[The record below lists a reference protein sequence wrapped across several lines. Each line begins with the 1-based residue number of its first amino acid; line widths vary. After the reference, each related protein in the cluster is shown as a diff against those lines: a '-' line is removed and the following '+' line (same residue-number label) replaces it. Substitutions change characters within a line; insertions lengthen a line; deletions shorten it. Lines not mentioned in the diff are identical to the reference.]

1 MDVFGSQSGTA
12 SVSQKRPLF
21 AGFRA
26 VSSFKWSIIFIIIF
40 TIVYLSV
47 TQLSKVSLYG
57 VVNIFTVEF
66 NDGSIENFNENSNNY
81 LLLENIFQKEYE
93 LINTK
98 LKIFFVQTSKNEDIL
113 SRHACSIESAARL
126 HPNGLIFVLM
136 RSKYIHLKKGSYIH
150 LRSYNNIYFVHF
162 NEQDI
167 YFGTLLI
174 NLNKTQRKQYINYFS
189 ISHMSDFIRTAI
201 LYKYGG
207 IYFDL
212 DVIPLKNFQLFSNT
226 VGLETNY
233 GVNVAVLVFEKQ
245 HLVLNIQMIK
255 QLETIEKQ
263 FHALCWNCLGP
274 LALTD
279 ALKSICNQ
287 SQLYIHEKDKCHQI
301 DIQPSY
307 VFYPISY
314 QQILQ
319 FFRRSTE
326 NVNFL
331 LKNSS
336 IYSIHYFHHMTMN
349 IPIEIMSP
357 FAQIAELFCP
367 NVYKE
372 LIINQNISNQSSNI
386 FLTNINIFLF
396 CLFITFL
403 CIFIF
408 ILISHFLTYIRF
420 IKLILF
426 KILYKFHK
434 LSF

>member
-1 MDVFGSQSGTA
+1 MDNS
-12 SVSQKRPLF
+12 R
-21 AGFRA
+21 AGNC
-26 VSSFKWSIIFIIIF
+26 FKWSIIFIIIF

-47 TQLSKVSLYG
+47 TQLSKASLYG
-57 VVNIFTVEF
+57 VVNIFTVKF
-66 NDGSIENFNENSNNY
+66 DDGSIENLNENSNNH
-81 LLLENIFQKEYE
+81 LLLENISEKENE

-98 LKIFFVQTSKNEDIL
+98 LKIFFVQTSENEDIL

-126 HPNGLIFVLM
+126 HSNGIIFVLM

-167 YFGTLLI
+167 YFGTSLI
-174 NLNKTQRKQYINYFS
+174 RLNKTKRKQYIHYFS
-189 ISHMSDFIRTAI
+189 ISHMSDFIRTAL

-212 DVIPLKNFQLFSNT
+212 DVIPLKSFHRFSNT
-226 VGLETNY
+226 VGLETND

-245 HLVLNIQMIK
+245 HLVLDLQMDK
-255 QLETIEKQ
+255 QLESIENQ

-279 ALKSICNQ
+279 ALKSVCDQ
-287 SQLYIHEKDKCHQI
+287 SQLYIHKKDKCHQI
-301 DIQPSY
+301 EIQPSF

-314 QQILQ
+314 QQIPQ
-319 FFRRSTE
+319 FFRCSTE
-326 NVNFL
+326 NIEFL

-349 IPIEIMSP
+349 IPIEKMSP
-357 FAQIAELFCP
+357 FAQIAEIYCP

-372 LIINQNISNQSSNI
+372 LINQNLSNQSSNV
-386 FLTNINIFLF
+386 FFTNNDSIQN
-396 CLFITFL
+396 TTQ
-403 CIFIF
+403 
-408 ILISHFLTYIRF
+408 IS
-420 IKLILF
+420 
-426 KILYKFHK
+426 
-434 LSF
+434 

>member
-1 MDVFGSQSGTA
+1 MTICI
-12 SVSQKRPLF
+12 RLR
-21 AGFRA
+21 AG
-26 VSSFKWSIIFIIIF
+26 SSFRWSIIFIIIF

-47 TQLSKVSLYG
+47 TQLSKASVYG

-66 NDGSIENFNENSNNY
+66 DDGSVENFNENSNDH
-81 LLLENIFQKEYE
+81 LLLENISKKEYE

-98 LKIFFVQTSKNEDIL
+98 LKIFFVQTSENDDII

-167 YFGTLLI
+167 YSGTSLI
-174 NLNKTQRKQYINYFS
+174 RLNKTKRKQYIHYFK
-189 ISHMSDFIRTAI
+189 ISHMSDFIRTAL

-212 DVIPLKNFQLFSNT
+212 DVIPLKSFQQFSNT
-226 VGLETNY
+226 VGLETNH
-233 GVNVAVLVFEKQ
+233 GVNVAVLIFEKQ
-245 HLVLNIQMIK
+245 HLVLDLQMDK
-255 QLETIEKQ
+255 QLESIENQ
-263 FHALCWNCLGP
+263 FHALCWSCLGP
-274 LALTD
+274 SALTD
-279 ALKSICNQ
+279 ALKNVCDQ
-287 SQLYIHEKDKCHQI
+287 HQLYIHDKDKCHQI
-301 DIQPSY
+301 DILPSF
-307 VFYPISY
+307 VFYPMSY
-314 QQILQ
+314 QQIPQL
-319 FFRRSTE
+319 FRRSKE

-349 IPIEIMSP
+349 LPIEIMSP
-357 FAQIAELFCP
+357 FAQIAEIYCP

-372 LIINQNISNQSSNI
+372 LIDQNLSNQSSKY
-386 FLTNINIFLF
+386 FFTNINIFLL

-408 ILISHFLTYIRF
+408 ILISHFLSYIRL
-420 IKLILF
+420 IRMKLFTIQH
-426 KILYKFHK
+426 KFHK
-434 LSF
+434 LLF